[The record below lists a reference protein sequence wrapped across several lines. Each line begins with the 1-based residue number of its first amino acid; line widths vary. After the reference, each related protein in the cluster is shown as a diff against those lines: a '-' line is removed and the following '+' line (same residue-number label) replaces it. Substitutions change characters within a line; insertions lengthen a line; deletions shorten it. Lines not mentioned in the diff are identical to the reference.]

1 MSQNDRDFLY
11 LSKCQRQNIMIIMTI
26 SDQNFENIMIF
37 CDKKILDY
45 RSRIGNITTKANNTA
60 VLGHKSLK

>member
-1 MSQNDRDFLY
+1 
-11 LSKCQRQNIMIIMTI
+11 MIIMTI

-37 CDKKILDY
+37 FDKIILDY

-60 VLGHKSLK
+60 VLGHKSLKSKEGQKGV